1 MFFCS
6 AESAIGVAWLLRDDD
21 EDDRKECDP
30 KDLWD
35 NEIPH
40 GGVWARL
47 ANTTDTVRC
56 LEHGLRPDQH

>member
-1 MFFCS
+1 M
-6 AESAIGVAWLLRDDD
+6 AWLLRDDD